1 MLILILSSFI
11 GALIGI
17 SLILL
22 HRHTHGK
29 PIPFG
34 PYLAI
39 AGWIA
44 LIWGDKITHWYLG
57 MVL

>member
-1 MLILILSSFI
+1 M
-11 GALIGI
+11 GAIIGI
-17 SLILL
+17 TLIALRK
-22 HRHTHGK
+22 HHQGK

-44 LIWGDKITHWYLG
+44 LLWGDTITRWYLE